1 MKDCSPVG
9 GSLYNSRQMEIIT
22 PNIFVSIHYE
32 AVKNLLSQLTSRPIT
47 FTEDDYRNLISSPSS
62 CLMLLC
68 RDGVVVGMLTIGKYQ
83 SPTGCKAW
91 IEDVVIDDAYRGQG
105 LGRRLVAYAIEQ
117 ARAWDAQT
125 LMLTSNSK
133 RVAANALYR
142 SLGFEKKDT
151 NVYRMD
157 LNR

>member
-1 MKDCSPVG
+1 MKDCSPLG
-9 GSLYNSRQMEIIT
+9 GSLYNSRQMEIFT

-68 RDGVVVGMLTIGKYQ
+68 RDGVVVGMLT
-83 SPTGCKAW
+83 
-91 IEDVVIDDAYRGQG
+91 
-105 LGRRLVAYAIEQ
+105 
-117 ARAWDAQT
+117 
-125 LMLTSNSK
+125 SNSK
-133 RVAANALYR
+133 RVAANGLYR
-142 SLGFEKKDT
+142 SLGFEMKDT